1 MVTNVELPLGTGS
14 FGNFL
19 FLEEYNH
26 NNLKNVSAA
35 LQVNEPVP
43 YGKKLPNEPVPD
55 GKKMERFGVSL
66 TFQK

>member
-19 FLEEYNH
+19 FLKEYNN

-35 LQVNEPVP
+35 LQVLENL
-43 YGKKLPNEPVPD
+43 KLSNCIRHFVNYH
-55 GKKMERFGVSL
+55 GYTLKN
-66 TFQK
+66 TFKII